1 MTVIHHF
8 NLVQTACHC
17 SALSPA
23 GGLGLGPDH
32 KPSRFCDGALH
43 QPAARLLHF
52 DMENVTVNVYRVRK
66 VLASDWEGLKACYKV
81 RSIIR
86 FLLFQHLEERR
97 CTPSLQ

>member
-1 MTVIHHF
+1 MSLF
-8 NLVQTACHC
+8 

-43 QPAARLLHF
+43 QTAARLLHF
-52 DMENVTVNVYRVRK
+52 DMANVKVNVYRVRK
-66 VLASDWEGLKACYKV
+66 VLASVTGKGYKHV
-81 RSIIR
+81 IKSGVSFIFYI
-86 FLLFQHLEERR
+86 FQHLEERR